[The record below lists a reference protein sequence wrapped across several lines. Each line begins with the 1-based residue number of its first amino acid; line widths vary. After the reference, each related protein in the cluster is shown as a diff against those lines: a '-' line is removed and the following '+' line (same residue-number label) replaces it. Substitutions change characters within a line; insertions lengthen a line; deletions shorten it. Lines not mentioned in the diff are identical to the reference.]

1 MASET
6 LNTKQLQS
14 MFIEGYNVIFNRYEY
29 INNLNVF
36 PVPDGDTGTNMKITT
51 KGGVDA
57 ISDQEFSSLQN
68 LGKVFATGL
77 FMNACGNSGVIF
89 SQIIKGFTKS
99 LPESDEVD
107 IKQLINSFKEA
118 KEVAYSVIQ
127 SPVEGTILT
136 VIRLTAEQL
145 LEKQDEISSVEQ
157 LFEMATEFAKDALKQ
172 TPKMLP
178 ALKSAKVVD
187 SGGFG
192 LVSFLEGML
201 TDLTK
206 DFSVLN
212 DDKQFTN
219 KKALSAKAEQELVE
233 EGHGYCT
240 EFLLKLGLKAKD
252 DQTKSK
258 FNEEKFKKEISKDVE
273 SLVLINDESE
283 GIVKLHAHTL
293 TPDIVLKHAQVYG
306 EFLKVKIENMNK
318 QVTERKQD
326 DSNLNKSENKPID
339 LLMDIDLSKIK
350 NFKNETAIIATV
362 PSRVLGRMIVQNYDV
377 DQFIDTSATGNPT
390 IKDFVKNI
398 YSVKSKNVIIVVDDT
413 NLLLSA
419 REAISLLKK
428 YINCELISCQNFIE
442 SLSAI
447 SGYMRSD
454 NLKNNVKVLNKII
467 KSTGSA
473 FISTSVKN
481 IKYPHLQVHKGDYI
495 GVMKK
500 KIIVSDSD
508 IYKCLLDTVS
518 QLIDEV
524 KKPELVLIIYG
535 KNTTSSEVRTIVKLI
550 SEKFGIYCE
559 AINGAQKLY
568 QYYIGVQ

>member
-1 MASET
+1 MASDT
-6 LNTKQLQS
+6 LTTKQLQS

-57 ISDQEFSSLQN
+57 ISDVEFGSVQK

-99 LPESDEVD
+99 LPDSDEVG
-107 IKQLINSFKEA
+107 IKQLVNSFKEA

-136 VIRLTAEQL
+136 VIRLTADRL
-145 LEKQDEISSVEQ
+145 IKKQDEINSVEQ
-157 LFEMATEFAKDALKQ
+157 LFEMATDFAKDALSQ

-178 ALKSAKVVD
+178 ALKTANVVD

-192 LVSFLEGML
+192 LVSFFEGML
-201 TDLTK
+201 ADLTK
-206 DFSVLN
+206 DFSKLN
-212 DDKQFTN
+212 NDKNFIN

-252 DQTKSK
+252 DQTKIK

-273 SLVLINDESE
+273 SLVLINNKEDD
-283 GIVKLHAHTL
+283 IIKLHAHTL
-293 TPDIVLKHAQVYG
+293 TPDIVLKHAQAYG

-326 DSNLNKSENKPID
+326 DSSLDSLTKNQID
-339 LLMDIDLSKIK
+339 VLMDIDLSKVK

-362 PSRVLGRMIVQNYDV
+362 PSRVLGKMIVQNYDV

-390 IKDFVKNI
+390 IKDFIKNI
-398 YSVKSKNVIIVVDDT
+398 YAVKSKNVIIVVDDT
-413 NLLLSA
+413 NLLLA
-419 REAISLLKK
+419 AKEAISQLKK

-442 SLSAI
+442 SLSGI

-454 NLKNNVKVLNKII
+454 TLKSNVKVLNKII

-473 FISTSVKN
+473 CITTSVKN

-495 GVMKK
+495 GMIKK

-508 IYKCLLDTVS
+508 IYKCLLDTVA
-518 QLIDEV
+518 QLVDEV
-524 KKPELVLIIYG
+524 KKPELILIIYG
-535 KNTTSSEVRTIVKLI
+535 KNTSSSEVRTIVKLI

-559 AINGAQKLY
+559 AINGSQKLY

>member
-1 MASET
+1 MASDT
-6 LNTKQLQS
+6 LTTKQLQS

-57 ISDQEFSSLQN
+57 ISDLEFNSLQS

-99 LPESDEVD
+99 LPDGDEVG

-136 VIRLTAEQL
+136 VIRLTADQL
-145 LEKQDEISSVEQ
+145 VQKQDEISSVEQ
-157 LFEMATEFAKDALKQ
+157 LFELATEFAKDALKQ

-178 ALKSAKVVD
+178 ALKSANVVD

-201 TDLTK
+201 IELTK
-206 DFSVLN
+206 DFSRLN
-212 DDKQFTN
+212 NDKQFVN
-219 KKALSAKAEQELVE
+219 KKALSSKAEQELVE

-252 DQTKSK
+252 DQTKIK

-273 SLVLINDESE
+273 SLVLINDKEE

-293 TPDIVLKHAQVYG
+293 TPDLVLKHAQAYG

-326 DSNLNKSENKPID
+326 DSNLGQLANKPID

-350 NFKNETAIIATV
+350 DFKTETAIIATV
-362 PSRVLGRMIVQNYDV
+362 PSRVLGKMIVQNYDV

-419 REAISLLKK
+419 KEAIALLKK
-428 YINCELISCQNFIE
+428 HINCELISCQNFIE
-442 SLSAI
+442 ALSAI

-454 NLKNNVKVLNKII
+454 SLKSNVKVLHKII

-508 IYKCLLDTVS
+508 IYKCLLDTVA

-535 KNTTSSEVRTIVKLI
+535 KNTSSSEVRTIVKLI

-559 AINGAQKLY
+559 AINGSQKLY

>member
-1 MASET
+1 MASDT
-6 LNTKQLQS
+6 LTTKQLQS

-57 ISDQEFSSLQN
+57 ISDLEFNSLQS

-99 LPESDEVD
+99 LPNGDEVG

-136 VIRLTAEQL
+136 VIRLTADQL
-145 LEKQDEISSVEQ
+145 VQKQDEISSVEQ
-157 LFEMATEFAKDALKQ
+157 LFELATEFAKDALKQ

-178 ALKSAKVVD
+178 ALKSANVVD

-201 TDLTK
+201 TELTK
-206 DFSVLN
+206 DFSRLN
-212 DDKQFTN
+212 NDKQFVN
-219 KKALSAKAEQELVE
+219 KKALSSEAEQELVE

-252 DQTKSK
+252 DQTKIK
-258 FNEEKFKKEISKDVE
+258 FNEEKFKKEISKDIE
-273 SLVLINDESE
+273 SLVLINDKEE

-293 TPDIVLKHAQVYG
+293 TPDLVLKHAQAYG

-318 QVTERKQD
+318 QVTERKQN
-326 DSNLNKSENKPID
+326 DSNLGQLANKPID

-350 NFKNETAIIATV
+350 DFKTETAIIATV
-362 PSRVLGRMIVQNYDV
+362 PSRVLGKMIVQNYDV

-419 REAISLLKK
+419 KEAIALLKK
-428 YINCELISCQNFIE
+428 HINCELISCQNFIE
-442 SLSAI
+442 ALSAI

-454 NLKNNVKVLNKII
+454 SLKSNVKVLHKII

-481 IKYPHLQVHKGDYI
+481 IKYPHLQVYKGDYI

-508 IYKCLLDTVS
+508 IYKCLLDTVA

-535 KNTTSSEVRTIVKLI
+535 KNTSSSEVRTIVKLI

-559 AINGAQKLY
+559 AINGSQKLY

>member
-1 MASET
+1 MASDT
-6 LNTKQLQS
+6 LTTKQLQS

-57 ISDQEFSSLQN
+57 ISDLEFNSLQS

-99 LPESDEVD
+99 LPDGDEVG

-136 VIRLTAEQL
+136 VVRLTADQL
-145 LEKQDEISSVEQ
+145 VQKQDEISSVEQ
-157 LFEMATEFAKDALKQ
+157 LFELATEFAKDALKQ

-178 ALKSAKVVD
+178 ALKSANVVD

-201 TDLTK
+201 TELTK
-206 DFSVLN
+206 DFSRLN
-212 DDKQFTN
+212 NDKQFVN
-219 KKALSAKAEQELVE
+219 KKALSSKAEQELVE

-252 DQTKSK
+252 DQTKIK

-273 SLVLINDESE
+273 SLVLINDKEE

-293 TPDIVLKHAQVYG
+293 TPDLVLKHAQPYG
-306 EFLKVKIENMNK
+306 EFLKIKIENMNK

-326 DSNLNKSENKPID
+326 DSNLGQLANKPID

-350 NFKNETAIIATV
+350 DFKTETAIIATV
-362 PSRVLGRMIVQNYDV
+362 PSRVLGKMIVQNYDV

-419 REAISLLKK
+419 KEAIALLKK
-428 YINCELISCQNFIE
+428 HINCELISCQNFIE
-442 SLSAI
+442 ALSAI

-454 NLKNNVKVLNKII
+454 SLKSNVKVLHKII

-508 IYKCLLDTVS
+508 IYKCLLDTVA

-535 KNTTSSEVRTIVKLI
+535 KNTSSSEVRTIVKLI

-559 AINGAQKLY
+559 AINGSQKLY

>member
-1 MASET
+1 MASDT
-6 LNTKQLQS
+6 LTTKQLQS

-57 ISDQEFSSLQN
+57 ISDLEFNSLQS

-99 LPESDEVD
+99 LPDGDEVG

-136 VIRLTAEQL
+136 VVRLTADQL
-145 LEKQDEISSVEQ
+145 VQKQDEISSVEQ
-157 LFEMATEFAKDALKQ
+157 LFELATEFAKDALKK

-178 ALKSAKVVD
+178 ALKSANVVD

-201 TDLTK
+201 TELTK
-206 DFSVLN
+206 DFSRLN
-212 DDKQFTN
+212 NDKQFVN
-219 KKALSAKAEQELVE
+219 KKALSSKAEQELVE

-252 DQTKSK
+252 DQTKIK

-273 SLVLINDESE
+273 SLVLINDKEE

-293 TPDIVLKHAQVYG
+293 TPDLVLKHAQAYG

-326 DSNLNKSENKPID
+326 DSNLGQLANKPID

-350 NFKNETAIIATV
+350 DFKTETAIIATV
-362 PSRVLGRMIVQNYDV
+362 PSRVLGKMIVQNYDV

-419 REAISLLKK
+419 KEAIALLKK
-428 YINCELISCQNFIE
+428 HINCELISCQNFIE
-442 SLSAI
+442 ALSAI

-454 NLKNNVKVLNKII
+454 SLKSNVKVLHKII

-508 IYKCLLDTVS
+508 IYKCLLDTVA

-535 KNTTSSEVRTIVKLI
+535 KNTSSSEVRTIVKLI

-559 AINGAQKLY
+559 AINGSQKLY

>member
-1 MASET
+1 MASDT
-6 LNTKQLQS
+6 LTTKQLQS

-57 ISDQEFSSLQN
+57 ISDLEFNSLQS

-99 LPESDEVD
+99 LPDGDEVG

-136 VIRLTAEQL
+136 VIRLTADQL
-145 LEKQDEISSVEQ
+145 VQKQDEISSVEQ
-157 LFEMATEFAKDALKQ
+157 LFELATEFAKDALKQ

-178 ALKSAKVVD
+178 ALKSANVVD

-201 TDLTK
+201 TELTK
-206 DFSVLN
+206 DFSRLN
-212 DDKQFTN
+212 NDKQFVN
-219 KKALSAKAEQELVE
+219 KKALSSKAEQELVE

-252 DQTKSK
+252 DQTKIK

-273 SLVLINDESE
+273 SLVLINDKEE

-293 TPDIVLKHAQVYG
+293 TPDLVLKHAQPYG

-326 DSNLNKSENKPID
+326 DSNLGQLANKPID

-350 NFKNETAIIATV
+350 DFKTETAIIATV
-362 PSRVLGRMIVQNYDV
+362 PSRVLGKMIVQNYDV

-419 REAISLLKK
+419 KEAIALLKK
-428 YINCELISCQNFIE
+428 HINCELISCQNFIE
-442 SLSAI
+442 ALSAI

-454 NLKNNVKVLNKII
+454 SLKSNVKVLHKII

-508 IYKCLLDTVS
+508 IYKCLLDTVA

-535 KNTTSSEVRTIVKLI
+535 KNTSSSEVRTIVKLI

-559 AINGAQKLY
+559 AINGSQKLY

>member
-1 MASET
+1 MASDT
-6 LNTKQLQS
+6 LTTKQLQS

-57 ISDQEFSSLQN
+57 INDLEFNSLQS

-99 LPESDEVD
+99 LPDGDEVG

-136 VIRLTAEQL
+136 VIRLTADQL
-145 LEKQDEISSVEQ
+145 VQKQDEISSVEQ
-157 LFEMATEFAKDALKQ
+157 LFELATEFAKDALKQ

-178 ALKSAKVVD
+178 ALKSANVVD

-201 TDLTK
+201 TELTK
-206 DFSVLN
+206 DFSRLN
-212 DDKQFTN
+212 NDKQFVN
-219 KKALSAKAEQELVE
+219 KKALSSKAEQELVE

-252 DQTKSK
+252 DQTKIK

-273 SLVLINDESE
+273 SLVLINDKEE

-293 TPDIVLKHAQVYG
+293 TPDLVLKHAQAYG

-326 DSNLNKSENKPID
+326 DSNLGQLANKPID

-350 NFKNETAIIATV
+350 DFKTETAIIATV
-362 PSRVLGRMIVQNYDV
+362 PSRVLGKMIVQNYDV

-419 REAISLLKK
+419 KEAIALLKK
-428 YINCELISCQNFIE
+428 HINCELISCQNFIE
-442 SLSAI
+442 ALSAI

-454 NLKNNVKVLNKII
+454 SLKSNVKVLHKII

-508 IYKCLLDTVS
+508 IYKCLLDTVA

-535 KNTTSSEVRTIVKLI
+535 KNTSSSEVRTIVKLI

-559 AINGAQKLY
+559 AINGSQKLY